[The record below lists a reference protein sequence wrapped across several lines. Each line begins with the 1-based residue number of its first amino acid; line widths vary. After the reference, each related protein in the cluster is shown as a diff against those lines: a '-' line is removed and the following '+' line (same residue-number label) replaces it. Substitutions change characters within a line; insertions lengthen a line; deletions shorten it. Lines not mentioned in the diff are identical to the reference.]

1 MSKKVRMLT
10 QISGTRDGEAWP
22 NPGGFITVGDDE
34 AEVLIRN
41 GQATESTKGAT
52 GEESALLDSHPE
64 HAITGATLDGEEAK
78 KARVAEVPAPHAD
91 EPAAYHVPVLPG
103 ERSAAE
109 AGQVEVDKA
118 QAEQGAQRAEV
129 QTELTPSDADLAE
142 ASDDAR
148 KPVRGTRAAKKAEDK

>member
-10 QISGTRDGEAWP
+10 QISGTRNGEAWP
-22 NPGGFITVGDDE
+22 NPGGFITVEDDE
-34 AEVLIRN
+34 AEILIRN

-109 AGQVEVDKA
+109 AGAEAVKEA
-118 QAEQGAQRAEV
+118 QAEQGAQAAV
-129 QTELTPSDADLAE
+129 TQTELEPSDKELAAAGE
-142 ASDDAR
+142 DAKTSVRASR
-148 KPVRGTRAAKKAEDK
+148 AKKAEDK

>member
-1 MSKKVRMLT
+1 MSKKVRMLA
-10 QISGTRDGEAWP
+10 QISGSRDGEAWP
-22 NPGGFITVGDDE
+22 APGGFITVEDDE

-64 HAITGATLDGEEAK
+64 HAITGATANSEEAE

-91 EPAAYHVPVLPG
+91 EPDAYHVPVLPG

-109 AGQVEVDKA
+109 AGQAAVDEA
-118 QAEQGAQRAEV
+118 NSDRVAAE
-129 QTELTPSDADLAE
+129 
-142 ASDDAR
+142 DDA
-148 KPVRGTRAAKKAEDK
+148 KPSVRASRAKKAEDK